1 VANVRDD
8 KFGSTGTGGEKMAAY
23 VIGHVTVKDPE
34 KWAEYRMS
42 VPATLAPWGGEV
54 ILRGR
59 RIAVLSGTHLYTD
72 TVVIR
77 FPDAEAISRWY
88 NSPRYQALI
97 PTHEQAAE
105 MVLIS
110 YEA

>member
-1 VANVRDD
+1 
-8 KFGSTGTGGEKMAAY
+8 MAAY
-23 VIGHVTVKDPE
+23 VIGHITVKNPE
-34 KWAEYRMS
+34 MWAEYRTR

-59 RIAVLSGTHLYTD
+59 RVAVLSGAHPYTD

-77 FPDAEAISRWY
+77 FPDAEAISLWY
-88 NSPRYQALI
+88 SSPRYQALI
-97 PTHEQAAE
+97 PTREQAAE

-110 YEA
+110 YES

>member
-1 VANVRDD
+1 MSDQGKADI
-8 KFGSTGTGGEKMAAY
+8 GGEKMAAY
-23 VIGHVTVKDPE
+23 VIGYITVKDPE
-34 KWAEYRMS
+34 KWGEYRGR

-59 RIAVLSGTHLYTD
+59 RIAVLTGAHPYTD

-77 FPDAEAISRWY
+77 FPDAGAINLWY
-88 NSPRYQALI
+88 QSAEYQKLI
-97 PTHEQAAE
+97 PTREQAAE

-110 YEA
+110 YES

>member
-1 VANVRDD
+1 
-8 KFGSTGTGGEKMAAY
+8 MAAY
-23 VIGHVTVKDPE
+23 VIGHMTVKNPE
-34 KWAEYRMS
+34 KWAEYRGK

-59 RIAVLSGTHLYTD
+59 RIAVLSGTHPYTD

-77 FPDAEAISRWY
+77 FPDADAASKWY
-88 NSPRYQALI
+88 GSAAYQTLI
-97 PTHEQAAE
+97 PTREQAAE